1 MRRSRRW
8 IRSCKAPAHTS
19 PKHSGLSAG
28 AAVPAGGY
36 VAGLT
41 SASPCSGIYRRRAD
55 STPYAM
61 EGCTKRP
68 MLVARRRA
76 VGPAPAV
83 HRRFGVAAALLT
95 LKRWAESGKFA
106 LPGVLFGWQNFALT
120 AAASVLLLTVVI
132 GIAAFTTGRL
142 SPAEEL
148 RQAKESPSA
157 AERIKRYDPNREH

>member
-19 PKHSGLSAG
+19 PKAC
-28 AAVPAGGY
+28 
-36 VAGLT
+36 AGLPAPLFLLAVT
-41 SASPCSGIYRRRAD
+41 SLAYISVAVLGIYRRRAD
-55 STPYAM
+55 FTIYAM
-61 EGCTKRP
+61 EGCTKRR
-68 MLVARRRA
+68 MLLLAA
-76 VGPAPAV
+76 AQSALPLLFTDAL
-83 HRRFGVAAALLT
+83 VAAALLT

-142 SPAEEL
+142 SPAEECGRRRNDRL
-148 RQAKESPSA
+148 RRKG
-157 AERIKRYDPNREH
+157 